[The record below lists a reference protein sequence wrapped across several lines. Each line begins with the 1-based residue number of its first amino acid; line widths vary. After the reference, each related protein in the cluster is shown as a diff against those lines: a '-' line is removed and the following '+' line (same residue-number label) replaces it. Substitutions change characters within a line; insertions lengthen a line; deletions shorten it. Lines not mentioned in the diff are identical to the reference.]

1 MKKSHLHNIKET
13 GFETPESYFD
23 AFDDRLLK
31 KLNVQKEMASISDPG
46 YKVPD
51 NYFENFDD
59 MIQTHLKNDSSPKV
73 RPLLSWRNAAYMS
86 GIAASLV
93 LMISVFIK
101 TKDNLSIN
109 QVETAS
115 IEAYLFN
122 ENLSIYDITSLLD
135 ADDLV
140 MDDFV
145 STTLTEESLENYL
158 LNNAS
163 IEDLIIEK

>member
-1 MKKSHLHNIKET
+1 MKKSHLHNIEDT
-13 GFETPESYFD
+13 GFKVPDTYFD
-23 AFDDRLLK
+23 SFDDRLLK
-31 KLNVQKEMASISDPG
+31 KLNVQEAMVSITDAG

-51 NYFENFDD
+51 HYFENFDD
-59 MIQTHLKNDSSPKV
+59 VIQTRLKHDSAPKV
-73 RPLLSWRNAAYMS
+73 RSLISWRNAAYIS

-101 TKDNLSIN
+101 SKDDLSIN

-122 ENLSIYDITSLLD
+122 ENLSIYDITSLLN

-145 STTLTEESLENYL
+145 SNTLTEESLENYL
-158 LNNAS
+158 LNNTS